1 MGHAASARRS
11 FISIH
16 LPTLQMGSLYK
27 EQPSANVLLP
37 TEMWEAINEVPSF
50 VTAFPAFAEFTG
62 VLLLSN
68 TL

>member
-1 MGHAASARRS
+1 
-11 FISIH
+11 
-16 LPTLQMGSLYK
+16 MGSLYK
-27 EQPSANVLLP
+27 EQPSANDFLP
-37 TEMWEAINEVPSF
+37 IEMWEAIKEVSSF